1 MFIVVLTIHKEQK
14 NNPNIN
20 QLMIDEWI
28 NKPWY
33 VYTMEYSSPPT
44 AKKQN
49 INACYSINEP

>member
-20 QLMIDEWI
+20 QLTIDEWI

-44 AKKQN
+44 AKKPK
-49 INACYSINEP
+49 Y